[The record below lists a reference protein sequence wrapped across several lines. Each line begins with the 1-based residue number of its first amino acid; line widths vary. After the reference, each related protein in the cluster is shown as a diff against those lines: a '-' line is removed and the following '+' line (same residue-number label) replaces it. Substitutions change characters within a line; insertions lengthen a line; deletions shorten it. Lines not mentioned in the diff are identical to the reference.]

1 MNVQILMRTQ
11 IFKIILDNDDDG
23 FDEFMDSIEDEEEAD
38 DDDEMDET
46 A

>member
-1 MNVQILMRTQ
+1 MNVQILMFNQT
-11 IFKIILDNDDDG
+11 FKIILDNDDDG